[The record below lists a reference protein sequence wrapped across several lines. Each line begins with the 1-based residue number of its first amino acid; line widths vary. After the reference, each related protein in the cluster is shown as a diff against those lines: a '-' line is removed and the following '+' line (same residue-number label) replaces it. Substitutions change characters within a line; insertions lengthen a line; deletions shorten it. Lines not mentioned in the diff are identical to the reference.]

1 MLFSISFASDVE
13 VRVNYGKF
21 NLPTD
26 PIIVNNRTMVPLRA
40 ISEIFGAEI
49 EWDPKGIVT
58 IIYNNNKIILPINS
72 NRVVVNNDIFRID
85 SPAIIKDSLTMV
97 PLKFLSE
104 YLGIDVAWHEDERI
118 VNITIEDDNLL
129 ARAETV
135 SRSYAPRNLY
145 PNASGKIVVIDAG
158 HGGSEPG
165 AYYGGVSEKNINLA
179 IAKQVEQYLKKYN
192 VRVYMTRTS
201 DTTTSL
207 ASRSN
212 LANALNADLFISIHS
227 NAIEGKAAVKGSE
240 ILYKNSSLIK
250 KGVSNSILAQ
260 NLLRNITET
269 AGTYGR
275 GLINRTG
282 LYVLNHTNVPAA
294 LVEVG
299 YMTNSSELANL
310 VNPSFQEN
318 AGKGIAIGILQSLQI
333 MK

>member
-40 ISEIFGAEI
+40 ISEVFGAEI
-49 EWDPKGIVT
+49 EWDPKEVVT
-58 IIYNNNKIILPINS
+58 IIYNDNEIILPIKS
-72 NRVVVNNDIFRID
+72 NKVIVNNDVFNID

-104 YLGIDVAWHEDERI
+104 YLEVDVTWHENERI
-118 VNITIEDDNLL
+118 VNITIEDNELI

-145 PNASGKIVVIDAG
+145 PNASGKRVVIDAG
-158 HGGSEPG
+158 HGGNESG
-165 AYYGGVSEKNINLA
+165 AYYSRVSEKNINLA
-179 IAKQVEQYLKKYN
+179 IAKQVEQNLKKYN
-192 VRVYMTRTS
+192 VKVYMTRAS
-201 DTTTSL
+201 DVTTSL

-212 LANALNADLFISIHS
+212 LANSINADLFISIHS
-227 NAIEGKAAVKGSE
+227 NAIVGKAGVKGTE
-240 ILYKNSSLIK
+240 ILYKNSMLSK
-250 KGVSNSILAQ
+250 KGVTNSILAQ
-260 NLLRNITET
+260 NLLKNLTET
-269 AGTYGR
+269 AGTYSR

-318 AGKGIAIGILQSLQI
+318 AGKGIAIGILKTLQV